1 MMLIFGKNTFF
12 QVLNILSHKKVINIE
27 GDTILM
33 MQNEFCMCIR
43 VGRTLGPR
51 FKFSSK
57 FGRFYWD
64 CLAGQKN
71 PEKPRKKKNPLGI
84 GLKNIPFCFSS
95 RICKIVETLT
105 SIQLSE
111 WWNELKA
118 VLKKCTKVDANS
130 NLAFSYFNYY
140 NAKNL
145 MKNLKH

>member
-1 MMLIFGKNTFF
+1 MSFACAWGSGECLDHASSF
-12 QVLNILSHKKVINIE
+12 QVS
-27 GDTILM
+27 
-33 MQNEFCMCIR
+33 
-43 VGRTLGPR
+43 
-51 FKFSSK
+51 
-57 FGRFYWD
+57 
-64 CLAGQKN
+64 LAGFTEIAWQAKKIPKN
-71 PEKPRKKKNPLGI
+71 QEKRKNPLGI

-118 VLKKCTKVDANS
+118 VLKKCTKVDVNS